1 MINQPF
7 VAASIRSC
15 LKAGLLLMLAGCVTN
30 PAHQEGLELV
40 NQGRLEEALSKF
52 EQANREAPENREF
65 RIHYLNTRAQV
76 IGVLLRE
83 AQQAKNAGRF
93 AEAEAL
99 YLRALNH
106 ERENGQALAGMS
118 EITQARRHAVWVN
131 DARGMIAENLL
142 ELAEQK
148 LAQVL
153 RDNPRHTE
161 ALTLRR
167 QIEEQSGRNQL
178 IVPVLRKSFQ
188 APVTLEFVDTS
199 MKQVLEALSRHSGL
213 NFILDKDV
221 PAGITVSVFLRQVS
235 VEDALDVILS
245 SNQLKR
251 RTLTDTTVFIY
262 PDTAAK
268 QSENQDLI
276 VKNFF
281 LANAEAKQ
289 VMNML
294 KTVLKAKNVFAD
306 DKLNLVIMRDTP
318 STIQLAERLV
328 ATHDVAEPEV
338 MLEVEVLEVKRS
350 NLLNLGIQF
359 PDQLTLTPLPL
370 IGTTL
375 ENLRNLNAST
385 IGAVLTPGIVNLQR
399 QIGDGNL
406 LANPRIRTHN
416 KEKALIRIG
425 DRVPVITTTSTSTGF
440 VAENVQYLDVGLKL
454 EVEPT
459 IFPNDEISIKLA
471 LEVSSIIKEITSK
484 SGTTSY
490 QLGSRNASTVLR
502 LKDGETQILGG
513 LITDQDVQTA
523 NRVPILGDLPILGR
537 LFSSQ
542 KDSKDKTELILS
554 ITPRLVRGMVPP
566 ALVPNEF
573 WSGTENDPRLHPASR
588 SIRGAEAASSVA
600 EKTNSAKP

>member
-1 MINQPF
+1 MTIETI
-7 VAASIRSC
+7 AAPLRSC
-15 LKAGLLLMLAGCVTN
+15 LKVGLLLLLASCATN
-30 PAHQEGLELV
+30 PAHQEGLALI
-40 NQGRLEEALSKF
+40 NQGRLEDALSKF
-52 EQANREAPENREF
+52 EQANREEPENREF

-76 IGVLLRE
+76 IGGLLRE
-83 AQQAKNAGRF
+83 AQQEKAVGRF
-93 AEAEAL
+93 AESEAL
-99 YLRALNH
+99 YLRVLKYESA
-106 ERENGQALAGMS
+106 NGQAIAGLA
-118 EITQARRHAVWVN
+118 EIQQGRRHAQLLSE
-131 DARGMIAENLL
+131 AGTLIANNNL
-142 ELAEQK
+142 EAAEQK
-148 LAQVL
+148 VALVL
-153 RDNPRHTE
+153 QENPRHPE
-161 ALTLRR
+161 ALAVRR
-167 QIEEQSGRNQL
+167 QIEEKSGRHQL
-178 IVPVLRKSFQ
+178 MVPALRKTFHK
-188 APVTLEFVDTS
+188 PVTLEFVDTS
-199 MKQVLEALSRHSGL
+199 MKQVLEVLSRHSGL

-221 PAGITVSVFLRQVS
+221 PGSITVSIFLRQVS
-235 VEDALDVILS
+235 VEDALDVMLS
-245 SNQLKR
+245 SNQLRR
-251 RTLTDTTVFIY
+251 RTLTDTTVLIY
-262 PDTAAK
+262 PDTVAK
-268 QSENQDLI
+268 QSENQDLV

-289 VMNML
+289 VMSML

-306 DKLNLVIMRDTP
+306 DKLNLVIMRDTAQM
-318 STIQLAERLV
+318 IQLAERLV

-370 IGTTL
+370 IGNTL
-375 ENLRNLNAST
+375 ENLRNLNSST
-385 IGAVLTPGIVNLQR
+385 IGAVLTPATINLQR

-471 LEVSSIIKEITSK
+471 LEVSSIIKEIVSK

-490 QLGSRNASTVLR
+490 QLGSRNASTVLL

-523 NRVPILGDLPILGR
+523 NRVPFLGDLPILGR
-537 LFSSQ
+537 LFASQ

-554 ITPRLVRGMVPP
+554 ITPRLVRGLAPP

-588 SIRGAEAASSVA
+588 SIRGPEAAFPGA
-600 EKTNSAKP
+600 EKTNGAAP

>member
-1 MINQPF
+1 M
-7 VAASIRSC
+7 
-15 LKAGLLLMLAGCVTN
+15 K
-30 PAHQEGLELV
+30 
-40 NQGRLEEALSKF
+40 EA
-52 EQANREAPENREF
+52 
-65 RIHYLNTRAQV
+65 
-76 IGVLLRE
+76 GVLISGNE
-83 AQQAKNAGRF
+83 
-93 AEAEAL
+93 
-99 YLRALNH
+99 
-106 ERENGQALAGMS
+106 
-118 EITQARRHAVWVN
+118 
-131 DARGMIAENLL
+131 L
-142 ELAEQK
+142 EMAEQK

-153 RDNPRHTE
+153 QENPRHAE
-161 ALTLRR
+161 ALALRR
-167 QIEEQSGRNQL
+167 QIEEKTGRNQ
-178 IVPVLRKSFQ
+178 IISPALRKTFQ
-188 APVTLEFVDTS
+188 KPVTLEFVDTS
-199 MKQVLEALSRHSGL
+199 LKQVLEALSRHSGL

-221 PAGITVSVFLRQVS
+221 PTGIVVTIFLRQVS
-235 VEDALDVILS
+235 IEDALDVMLS
-245 SNQLKR
+245 SNQLRR
-251 RTLTDTTVFIY
+251 RTLTDTTVLIY
-262 PDTAAK
+262 PDTVVK
-268 QSENQDLI
+268 QSENQDLV

-289 VMNML
+289 VLIML

-306 DKLNLVIMRDTP
+306 DKLNLVIMRDTAQM
-318 STIQLAERLV
+318 IQLAERLV

-370 IGTTL
+370 IGNTL
-375 ENLRNLNAST
+375 ENLRNLNSST
-385 IGAVLTPGIVNLQR
+385 IGAVLTPATINLQR

-471 LEVSSIIKEITSK
+471 LEVSSIIKEIVSK

-523 NRVPILGDLPILGR
+523 NRVPFLGDLPILGR
-537 LFSSQ
+537 LFASQ

-554 ITPRLVRGMVPP
+554 ITPRLVRGLAPP

-588 SIRGAEAASSVA
+588 SIRGPEAAFPGA
-600 EKTNSAKP
+600 EKTNGAAP

>member
-1 MINQPF
+1 MTIETI
-7 VAASIRSC
+7 AAPLRSC
-15 LKAGLLLMLAGCVTN
+15 LKVGLLLLLASCATN
-30 PAHQEGLELV
+30 PAHQEGLALI
-40 NQGRLEEALSKF
+40 NQGRLEDALSKF
-52 EQANREAPENREF
+52 EQANREEPENREF

-76 IGVLLRE
+76 IGGLLRE
-83 AQQAKNAGRF
+83 AQQEKAVGRF
-93 AEAEAL
+93 AESEAL
-99 YLRALNH
+99 YLRVLKYESA
-106 ERENGQALAGMS
+106 NGQAIAGLA
-118 EITQARRHAVWVN
+118 EIQQGRRHAQLLSE
-131 DARGMIAENLL
+131 AGTLIANNNL
-142 ELAEQK
+142 EAAEQK
-148 LAQVL
+148 VALVL
-153 RDNPRHTE
+153 QENPRHPE
-161 ALTLRR
+161 ALAVRR
-167 QIEEQSGRNQL
+167 QIEEKSGRHQL
-178 IVPVLRKSFQ
+178 MVPALRKTFHK
-188 APVTLEFVDTS
+188 PVTLEFVDTS
-199 MKQVLEALSRHSGL
+199 MKQVLEVLSRHSGL

-221 PAGITVSVFLRQVS
+221 PGSITVSIFLRQVS
-235 VEDALDVILS
+235 VEDALDVMLS
-245 SNQLKR
+245 SNQLRR
-251 RTLTDTTVFIY
+251 RTLTDTTVLIY
-262 PDTAAK
+262 PDTVAK
-268 QSENQDLI
+268 QSENQDLV

-289 VMNML
+289 VMSML

-306 DKLNLVIMRDTP
+306 DKLNLVIMRDTAQM
-318 STIQLAERLV
+318 IQLAERLV

-370 IGTTL
+370 IGNTL
-375 ENLRNLNAST
+375 ENLRNLNSST
-385 IGAVLTPGIVNLQR
+385 IGAVLTPATINLQR

-471 LEVSSIIKEITSK
+471 LEVSSIIKEIVSK

-523 NRVPILGDLPILGR
+523 NRVPFLGDLPILGR
-537 LFSSQ
+537 LFASQ

-554 ITPRLVRGMVPP
+554 ITPRLVRGLAPP

-588 SIRGAEAASSVA
+588 SIRGPEAAFPGA
-600 EKTNSAKP
+600 EKTNGAAP